1 MSTPFSGIPW
11 KIARRYLFVCFFGY
25 LGSLIS
31 SGKKSHSKKARQ
43 GHIKYVS
50 VQNISK
56 TARSFDLNAAKCKT
70 HSLASYLL
78 GFSVYS
84 ILGDKYDLIL
94 ALPSKVFDYWR
105 YASYKH
111 ALGHLQA
118 ARSGKNWSFLPPF
131 LRLTPDYY

>member
-11 KIARRYLFVCFFGY
+11 KIARRYLFVFFFGY

-84 ILGDKYDLIL
+84 ILGVKCDLIL
-94 ALPSKVFDYWR
+94 TSKVFDYLR
-105 YASYKH
+105 YAPYKH
-111 ALGHLQA
+111 ALEHLQA
-118 ARSGKNWSFLPPF
+118 ARSGKNGSFSPP

>member
-11 KIARRYLFVCFFGY
+11 KIARRYLFVFFFGY

-84 ILGDKYDLIL
+84 ILGDKYDLYW
-94 ALPSKVFDYWR
+94 PSPVRSSTIGAMLRTNMPWGTCRRRVQEKIGLFSPP
-105 YASYKH
+105 SY
-111 ALGHLQA
+111 G
-118 ARSGKNWSFLPPF
+118 
-131 LRLTPDYY
+131 